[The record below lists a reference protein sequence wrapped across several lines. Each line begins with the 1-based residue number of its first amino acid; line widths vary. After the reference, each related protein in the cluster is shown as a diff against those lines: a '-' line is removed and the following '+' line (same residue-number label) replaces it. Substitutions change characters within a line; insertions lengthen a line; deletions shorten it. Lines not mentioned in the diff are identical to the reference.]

1 MVVEGL
7 VAAAEA
13 AVAEEAGS
21 RLNSSCDGRVTS
33 VQCLRDTA
41 LALACAAR
49 AASRFQGP
57 CRDL

>member
-1 MVVEGL
+1 M
-7 VAAAEA
+7 AAAEA

-33 VQCLRDTA
+33 DSPVGAVSSDTA

-49 AASRFQGP
+49 AASRLQGP